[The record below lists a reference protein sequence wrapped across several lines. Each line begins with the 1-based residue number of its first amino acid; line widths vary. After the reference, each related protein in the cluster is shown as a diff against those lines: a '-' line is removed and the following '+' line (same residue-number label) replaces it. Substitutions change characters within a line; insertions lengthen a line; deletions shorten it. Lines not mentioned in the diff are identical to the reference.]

1 VIVIIMAVMANTMA
15 MTSRERSAEYA
26 TFKALGFSGGFVA
39 LLIFAESIA
48 IALVGGLLGIGLTF
62 PLTSAFAATVGSLFP
77 AVAITNAT
85 IVLQLGAA
93 LLVGL
98 VAASFPAWQAARARI
113 VDGLRAIG

>member
-1 VIVIIMAVMANTMA
+1 VSQAIDATFRNSLAETLTETEKAFQLGFVAMAETILLAIEAVSLVVIVIIMAVMANTMA

-62 PLTSAFAATVGSLFP
+62 
-77 AVAITNAT
+77 
-85 IVLQLGAA
+85 
-93 LLVGL
+93 
-98 VAASFPAWQAARARI
+98 R
-113 VDGLRAIG
+113 